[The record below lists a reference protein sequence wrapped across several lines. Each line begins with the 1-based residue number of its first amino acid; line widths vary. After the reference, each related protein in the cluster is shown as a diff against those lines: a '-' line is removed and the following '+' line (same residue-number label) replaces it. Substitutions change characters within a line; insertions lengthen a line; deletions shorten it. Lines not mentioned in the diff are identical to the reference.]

1 MHSKIVATEKKNYQ
15 NKFHNL
21 CDSFLKKN
29 NSSIFLKNHTKLVD
43 SLLIKLWLDCNISKK
58 NSLIA
63 VGGYGRKELF
73 PYSDV
78 DLLVL
83 HDEKELGDDEVI
95 SQFITKCWDI
105 GLKIGHSV
113 RNLSQVKEEFNADI
127 STATNL
133 LEARIVYGNHN
144 LYAKFNSTINKFL

>member
-15 NKFHNL
+15 KKFHNL

-105 GLKIGHSV
+105 G
-113 RNLSQVKEEFNADI
+113 
-127 STATNL
+127 
-133 LEARIVYGNHN
+133 
-144 LYAKFNSTINKFL
+144 